1 MSKPCS
7 AVLPSRLGAAILALA
22 GLPACSVDGY
32 GLSATRVSQGDGA
45 MVVEVYSLGANL
57 RLQSGDQGFGLGA
70 SRRSYVFPANAA
82 TALTPGWHYFLTD
95 LPALPPVAMRGT
107 SYGLDLQAGPA
118 QSGISLGFSET
129 ILASQPPAQGSLQMQ
144 LSFHPD
150 LPALTRL
157 SYCRED
163 TMPC

>member
-1 MSKPCS
+1 MPKPCPP
-7 AVLPSRLGAAILALA
+7 VLPSRLGAALLAMA
-22 GLPACSVDGY
+22 GLAACSVDGY

-45 MVVEVYSLGANL
+45 LVVEVYSLGANL

-70 SRRSYVFPANAA
+70 SRRSYVFPAAQAA
-82 TALTPGWHYFLTD
+82 KLAPGWHYFLID

-118 QSGISLGFSET
+118 QTGLSLGFSET
-129 ILASQPPAQGSLQMQ
+129 ILASQPPAEASLLMQ

-150 LPALTRL
+150 LPAQTRL
-157 SYCRED
+157 SYCRKD